1 MAASGTWKTP
11 KPSSGIF
18 TPFDNVTQHLIRT
31 TNFLAT
37 ISTLSMDLRND
48 GTHRRL
54 ISLVDPELEV
64 LYYISYLKSN
74 REKVKAF
81 LQWAGAQKGAE

>member
-1 MAASGTWKTP
+1 
-11 KPSSGIF
+11 
-18 TPFDNVTQHLIRT
+18 
-31 TNFLAT
+31 
-37 ISTLSMDLRND
+37 MDLRND

-54 ISLVDPELEV
+54 IPLVDPELEV